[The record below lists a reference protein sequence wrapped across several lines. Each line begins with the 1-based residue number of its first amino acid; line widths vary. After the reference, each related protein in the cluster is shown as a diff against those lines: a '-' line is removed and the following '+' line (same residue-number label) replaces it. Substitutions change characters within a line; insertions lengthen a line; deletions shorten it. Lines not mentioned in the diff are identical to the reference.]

1 ASIALKAA
9 EPAIHDLARHFDV
22 PARFFDA
29 SELEREA
36 PRLENPSDL
45 VFRETGCHGVAE
57 GAALAGVGDEG
68 RLALPKRRS
77 ARATCAIGLSARI
90 VSAGTVGRSRGRL
103 AILGL
108 GPGGDAGRTPEVDA
122 ALRAATDWVGYRLYL
137 DLLQRP
143 AAGKVL
149 HPFEL
154 GAEEARVAH
163 ALDLAAGGRDVA
175 LISSGD
181 AGIYAMASLVFELIE
196 RRARTDWARVEI
208 QGLPGV

>member
-1 ASIALKAA
+1 MLHPATVVLGVGCERLAPADELVTLAEESLAEAGLSPLSVACVASIALKAA

-45 VFRETGCHGVAE
+45 VLRETGCHGVAE

-90 VSAGTVGRSRGRL
+90 VSAGTVGRSRGRRSDPS
-103 AILGL
+103 ARAA
-108 GPGGDAGRTPEVDA
+108 AGR
-122 ALRAATDWVGYRLYL
+122 
-137 DLLQRP
+137 
-143 AAGKVL
+143 
-149 HPFEL
+149 
-154 GAEEARVAH
+154 
-163 ALDLAAGGRDVA
+163 
-175 LISSGD
+175 
-181 AGIYAMASLVFELIE
+181 
-196 RRARTDWARVEI
+196 
-208 QGLPGV
+208 